1 MNRLC
6 NTLPCVYLSGGCRR
20 KDDDDDDDV
29 RHTKGLDTD
38 AEMRMTL

>member
-6 NTLPCVYLSGGCRR
+6 NTFPCVYLSGACRG
-20 KDDDDDDDV
+20 KDDDV

-38 AEMRMTL
+38 VEMRMRL

>member
-20 KDDDDDDDV
+20 KDDDDV

-38 AEMRMTL
+38 VEMRMRL